1 MVREPAGFREF
12 VTQRSPALLLTA
24 WMLTGDAHTAEDL
37 LQTALA
43 RAWPHWS
50 RIHDQ
55 HPEAYVR
62 RVMVRT
68 NASWWSRRWRGERPT
83 EDLAGAAAGA
93 GDRDVRPARPETDD
107 PQRGIPDRLDLARA
121 LRALPVRQR
130 QCVVL
135 RHFEDLSVADTA
147 RAMGC
152 SEGTVKS
159 QTAKA
164 LASLRTAVEREEN
177 VR

>member
-1 MVREPAGFREF
+1 MREPDGFREF
-12 VTQRSPALLLTA
+12 VTDRSPALLRTA
-24 WMLTGDAHTAEDL
+24 WMLTGDAHRAEDL
-37 LQTALA
+37 LQTALT
-43 RAWPHWS
+43 RTWPHWS
-50 RIHDQ
+50 RIREQ

-62 RVMVRT
+62 KVMVRT

-83 EDLAGAAAGA
+83 EDLTAAAA
-93 GDRDVRPARPETDD
+93 RSGDASSTRAEAAD
-107 PQRGIPDRLDLARA
+107 PQQGIPERIDLARA

-135 RHFEDLSVADTA
+135 RHFDDLSVAETA
-147 RAMGC
+147 RLMGC

-159 QTAKA
+159 QTAKG
-164 LASLRTAVEREEN
+164 LASLRTAIEREEREEK

>member
-1 MVREPAGFREF
+1 MP
-12 VTQRSPALLLTA
+12 
-24 WMLTGDAHTAEDL
+24 
-37 LQTALA
+37 
-43 RAWPHWS
+43 
-50 RIHDQ
+50 
-55 HPEAYVR
+55 
-62 RVMVRT
+62 
-68 NASWWSRRWRGERPT
+68 
-83 EDLAGAAAGA
+83 
-93 GDRDVRPARPETDD
+93 PARPETDD

-159 QTAKA
+159 QTAKG
-164 LASLRTAVEREEN
+164 LASLRTAVEQEEN